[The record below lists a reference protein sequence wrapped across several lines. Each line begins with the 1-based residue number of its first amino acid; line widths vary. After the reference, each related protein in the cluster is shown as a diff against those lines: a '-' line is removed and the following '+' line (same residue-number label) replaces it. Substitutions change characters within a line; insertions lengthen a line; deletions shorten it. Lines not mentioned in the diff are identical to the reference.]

1 MLNNVD
7 GDFTFSK
14 TAIYIILNCKIMRK
28 SPLQIEDLAFCMLSF
43 IKETMRN
50 FQKNYNLLDN
60 K

>member
-7 GDFTFSK
+7 GDFTCSK
-14 TAIYIILNCKIMRK
+14 TAIYIILNCKIMRQ

-43 IKETMRN
+43 IKETMRS

>member
-1 MLNNVD
+1 MLMV
-7 GDFTFSK
+7 TLLFSK
-14 TAIYIILNCKIMRK
+14 TAIHIILNCKIMRK